1 VVKGILRWLF
11 GPGVD
16 SISVAEAYETHFQ
29 DERPTVILD
38 VRQPVEHRSG
48 TIPGAEFIPI
58 TELGSRLNELPR
70 DHTILTICRSGHRS
84 PIAARRLRKAGF
96 DVLDVSGGMLAWQKE
111 GLPVE

>member
-1 VVKGILRWLF
+1 MKGILRRLF
-11 GPGVD
+11 GPGVRR
-16 SISVAEAYETHFQ
+16 ISVAKAYELHFQ
-29 DERPTVILD
+29 DERPTVLLD

-48 TIPGAEFIPI
+48 AIPGAEFIPM
-58 TELGSRLNELPR
+58 TELGNRMNELPR

-96 DVLDVSGGMLAWQKE
+96 DVLDVSGGMLAWRKE